1 MLKALVYGA
10 VAAFVGSKLKK
21 MNDEGRLE
29 PYKEQ
34 ARKSAQ
40 QFRDRMAEQRS
51 AGGSSAGAR
60 SAAMNKSATN
70 AQPDTS
76 NDVSKPAQAHPWPVD
91 PKAMPSGA

>member
-34 ARKSAQ
+34 ARKGAQ
-40 QFRDRMAEQRS
+40 QLREKMAEQSRTMNNK
-51 AGGSSAGAR
+51 SSSRTSSG
-60 SAAMNKSATN
+60 SAAQVGSHAY
-70 AQPDTS
+70 S
-76 NDVSKPAQAHPWPVD
+76 SDVSKPAKPHPYPVD
-91 PKAMPSGA
+91 PKAMPRGA

>member
-1 MLKALVYGA
+1 MLKALIYGA

-40 QFRDRMAEQRS
+40 QFRDRMAEGADSLKANAR
-51 AGGSSAGAR
+51 SSASNFTS
-60 SAAMNKSATN
+60 SAAHDPS
-70 AQPDTS
+70 S
-76 NDVSKPAQAHPWPVD
+76 DVSKPAKAHPWPVD
-91 PKAMPSGA
+91 PKAMPSGV